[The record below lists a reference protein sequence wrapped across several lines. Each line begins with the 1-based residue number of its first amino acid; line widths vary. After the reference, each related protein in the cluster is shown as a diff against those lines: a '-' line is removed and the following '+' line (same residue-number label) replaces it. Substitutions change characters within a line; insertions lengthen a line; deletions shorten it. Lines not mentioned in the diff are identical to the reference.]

1 MAYTDEQIK
10 KGTKNAEIARKML
23 DKSSK
28 NTGKNLKVVI
38 DNDTQ
43 EFLSQKPIV
52 NINEAIQEIGSSWRK
67 TAQAIINTC
76 SIIRQYREAGNWRQI
91 SDELIKRKVIP
102 EITLKQLV
110 AISSNK
116 VLMNPKY
123 VPQLPATQDT
133 IYKASQVREE
143 ELKDLFESKKIQ
155 PSMTSKEFKEL
166 SSKLP
171 RRNVHFDRTKER
183 ERKATEVS
191 FTIKV
196 KIPVQNFKVT
206 QNRII
211 KEIKNYY
218 FDEDFVFEGSST
230 VKFHY

>member
-1 MAYTDEQIK
+1 MAYTDEQLK
-10 KGTKNAEIARKML
+10 KASKNAELARKLL
-23 DKSSK
+23 DKNSK
-28 NTGKNLKVVI
+28 NIGKNLRVTI

-43 EFLSQKPIV
+43 ELVSNKPIV
-52 NINEAIQEIGSSWRK
+52 NINQAIQEIGSSWRK
-67 TAQAIINTC
+67 TAEAIINTC
-76 SIIRQYREAGNWRQI
+76 SIIQQYREAGNWRQI
-91 SDELIKRKVIP
+91 SEELIKRKVIP

-110 AISSNK
+110 AISNNK

-123 VPQLPATQDT
+123 IPQLPATQDT

-183 ERKATEVS
+183 EKKATEVS

-196 KIPVQNFKVT
+196 KIPIENYKST
-206 QNRII
+206 QNRIV

-218 FDEDFVFEGSST
+218 FDEDFVFEPST
-230 VKFHY
+230 VVKFHY